1 MTADFARV
9 GGGGWIIFWEV
20 GKMKNKINLALKN
33 AIMMYKYVSGKD
45 YKSVRG
51 YKQARTIDA
60 AFYLGQIKMCE
71 QLLMK

>member
-1 MTADFARV
+1 
-9 GGGGWIIFWEV
+9 
-20 GKMKNKINLALKN
+20 MKNKINLALKN

-51 YKQARTIDA
+51 YEQARTIDS

>member
-1 MTADFARV
+1 
-9 GGGGWIIFWEV
+9 
-20 GKMKNKINLALKN
+20 MKNKINLALKN

-51 YKQARTIDA
+51 YYQARTIDA